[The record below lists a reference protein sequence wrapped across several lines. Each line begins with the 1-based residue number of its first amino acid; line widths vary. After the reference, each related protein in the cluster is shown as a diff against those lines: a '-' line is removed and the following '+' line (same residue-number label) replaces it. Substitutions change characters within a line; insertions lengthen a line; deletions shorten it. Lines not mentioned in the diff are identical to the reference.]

1 MPVGN
6 GMHAE
11 TPMHFAGGKR
21 GLLQSYW
28 EIQQW
33 MSGLPLNLHCSL
45 LMTPSYFNSPDE
57 ISGEPLSRV
66 TNKIWKA
73 ATEQA
78 KALPEKQ
85 GFCHRSHHSSIKA
98 VQAELRACVYSPK
111 STGCGRVD
119 LDIHLAWA
127 HHRVITSIAV
137 CPWHDIPVPAHREA
151 PTNAGTRPLGLHP
164 SAVHAAPVLS
174 TRNQRATWE
183 HFFPANYHLV
193 WTSLKV
199 CGVFLETWRRQAVAQ
214 TL

>member
-66 TNKIWKA
+66 TNKI
-73 ATEQA
+73 
-78 KALPEKQ
+78 
-85 GFCHRSHHSSIKA
+85 
-98 VQAELRACVYSPK
+98 
-111 STGCGRVD
+111 
-119 LDIHLAWA
+119 
-127 HHRVITSIAV
+127 
-137 CPWHDIPVPAHREA
+137 
-151 PTNAGTRPLGLHP
+151 
-164 SAVHAAPVLS
+164 
-174 TRNQRATWE
+174 
-183 HFFPANYHLV
+183 
-193 WTSLKV
+193 
-199 CGVFLETWRRQAVAQ
+199 
-214 TL
+214 